1 MPNRPRTWLST
12 LGLLMVVLSAPIA
25 AQDVATQPPDEVE
38 KPKLQ
43 LNILEQLAG
52 PDDLGE
58 KVSFF
63 GSFTVEKG
71 SRRGILTVSAQ
82 IEPEWH
88 IYSITQGGG
97 VPATPTVLKPEPS
110 SSYKLLGPFQADR
123 APEIKKVDGFTGN
136 SEEHHG
142 QVAWHAPIEVAAGVQ
157 PESLTIKIKASAQAC
172 KNACVQVD
180 ADVDA
185 AFSGYTEPS
194 KTPGEYHPPAS
205 EAQVVLKGH
214 IEPAAVA
221 PGGNAKLVLTAV
233 PLKGWHLYA
242 YSPQDPN
249 QVGVNKPTIIYIN
262 RIPGWQYSQP
272 TASVE
277 PKTKA
282 ASQPG
287 MPAERYH
294 DESVSWTIDV
304 TVPADS
310 PLGEMVFTGYVGLQT
325 CKQGCLPPHAVQFR
339 AALQVSR
346 DAAARTMPVEFI
358 ALQSSADSVSDA
370 PVKGYRDVAELVAAQ
385 PQEISEPQLS
395 LPILIALGLL
405 GGFILNLMPCVF
417 PVIGL
422 KILSFAQQGGESKA
436 KVLALNL
443 SFVAGILAVFLALAT
458 AAAFANQL
466 WGEQLTYQWFKVTM
480 IVIVFAM
487 ALSFLGVWELPM
499 PGMGGAGS
507 SPQSQNQEGIWGAF
521 FKGIFTT
528 LLATPCSGPLV
539 GSLFTYCATVPPVL
553 SYVIFLSIGLGMGS
567 PYLAVALVPSL
578 IRWLPKPGPWMD
590 TFKQSLAFLLLATVV
605 YLFMSV
611 DKDYFVPTLALVM
624 GVWFACWLIGRVPVY
639 EAPSKQVW
647 AWLAGCAAAA
657 LVGYAS
663 FYYLGPKDE
672 RTRLAH
678 LAWQPYTEQALNR
691 VQSDGKTVLLD
702 FTANWCLTC
711 QYNSK
716 FAIDT
721 PKVKALVEKNNVVP
735 MIADWTN
742 PNPEIKA
749 KLLELNSRSIPLLV
763 VYPAGDPAKV
773 IVLRDLV
780 TEGQVV
786 AALVK
791 AGPSRPAA
799 KPAVAGQAETAMSNP

>member
-1 MPNRPRTWLST
+1 MPKRPRVWLST
-12 LGLLMVVLSAPIA
+12 LGLLAVVFLAAPIA
-25 AQDVATQPPDEVE
+25 AQDVGTHPPEE
-38 KPKLQ
+38 ERLK
-43 LNILEQLAG
+43 LNILDNLLG
-52 PDDLGE
+52 PPDLGE

-63 GSFTVEKG
+63 GSFTVERG
-71 SRRGILTVSAQ
+71 SRRGTLTVLAQ

-88 IYSITQGGG
+88 IYSITQPDGATQRTRLE
-97 VPATPTVLKPEPS
+97 PAKS
-110 SSYKLLGPFQADR
+110 ADYKLLGPFQPDR
-123 APEIKKVDGFTGN
+123 APEIKRYEYYKVN
-136 SEEHHG
+136 VEEHAG
-142 QVAWHAPIEVAAGVQ
+142 QVAWHAPIEIAAGVK
-157 PESLTIKIKASAQAC
+157 PAALTINVKASAQVC
-172 KNACVQVD
+172 KNSCIDVN

-185 AFSGYTEPS
+185 AFSGYTEPA

-221 PGGNAKLVLTAV
+221 PGGKAKLVLTAV
-233 PLKGWHLYA
+233 PNAGWHLYA
-242 YSPQDPN
+242 YAAKDPD
-249 QVGVNKPTIIYIN
+249 QVGVNKPTIIYLT
-262 RIPGWQYSQP
+262 RIPGWQYSSP
-272 TASVE
+272 TASVA

-294 DESVSWTIDV
+294 DEPVSWTIDV
-304 TVPADS
+304 AVPADS
-310 PLGEMVFTGYVGLQT
+310 PPGEMVLTGYVGFQT
-325 CKQGCLPPHAVQFR
+325 CKEGCLPPHATQFR
-339 AALQVSR
+339 VALPVAESQAAGTIPL
-346 DAAARTMPVEFI
+346 EF
-358 ALQSSADSVSDA
+358 LGVQSSADSPSA
-370 PVKGYRDVAELVAAQ
+370 AGSPVKGYRDVANLVASQ
-385 PQEISEPQLS
+385 PGEEPETQFS
-395 LPILIALGLL
+395 LPVLIALGLV

-422 KILSFAQQGGESKA
+422 KILSFAQQGGQSKT

-499 PGMGGAGS
+499 PGIGGAGS
-507 SPQSQNQEGIWGAF
+507 SDKAQKQEGIGGAF

-528 LLATPCSGPLV
+528 LLATPCSGPLL

-611 DKDYFVPTLALVM
+611 DKVYFIPTLALVM

-639 EAPSKQVW
+639 EAPSKQIW
-647 AWLAGCAAAA
+647 AWVAGCAAAA

-672 RTRLAH
+672 KTKLAH
-678 LAWQPYTEQALNR
+678 LAWQPYTEQALSR
-691 VQSDGKTVLLD
+691 VQSEGKTVLLD

-742 PNPEIKA
+742 PNPEIKE

-763 VYPAGDPAKV
+763 IYPAGDPAKV
-773 IVLRDLV
+773 IILRDLV

-786 AALVK
+786 TALEK
-791 AGPSRPAA
+791 AGPSKPTA
-799 KPAVAGQAETAMSNP
+799 KPAAAGTSETAMANP